1 MFATLR
7 PALKISIKALLA
19 NKSRSFLTMLGII
32 IGVAAVILIMS
43 LGAGAQGL
51 ILDQIK
57 GLGSDLVGILPGKSE
72 NDGPPA
78 SVMGVVITTLT
89 YDDLKAI
96 RQAPYVKAAS
106 GYTKGVD
113 TVACRDNSYDTNLT
127 GTTADYLD
135 VEGGEVSIGRF
146 FSSDEE
152 QNLTKVIVLGSVVKQ
167 ELFGDSDAVGQRVKV
182 KNQVFEVI
190 GVMANRGKVA
200 FQDYD
205 DQVFLPLK
213 TMQKLI
219 SGVDYLGY
227 IRVKIDG
234 ADQVTPAIS
243 EIEAILRQ
251 RHEID
256 DPTGQGDDFS
266 VRAMAQA
273 LDMITTVTDALR
285 FFLIAMAAISLIVG
299 GIGIMNIMLISVNER
314 TREIGLRKAVGA
326 TRRNIIT
333 QFLLEAIALTLIGG
347 LIGVFFGTLF
357 SYLAALIINSL
368 GYDFSFIISPGAIIL
383 ALSVSS
389 LVGLVF
395 GLYPAIKASK
405 LEPVEALS
413 YE

>member
-1 MFATLR
+1 MLTTFVS
-7 PALKISIKALLA
+7 ALKISLRALLV

-32 IGVAAVILIMS
+32 IGVGAVILIMS

-57 GLGSDLVGILPGKSE
+57 GLGSNLVGILPGKSE
-72 NDGPPA
+72 NNGPPA
-78 SVMGVVITTLT
+78 SVMGVVVTTLS

-96 RQAPYVKAAS
+96 RQAPYVLAAS
-106 GYTKGVD
+106 GYNKGVE
-113 TVACRDNSYDTNLT
+113 TLSWRDSSYDTNLS

-135 VEGGEVSIGRF
+135 VEGGEVSVGRF

-152 QNLTKVIVLGSVVKQ
+152 QNLSRVIVLGSVVKQ
-167 ELFGDSDAVGQRVKV
+167 ELFGDSDAIGQRVKV
-182 KNQVFEVI
+182 KNQIFEVI
-190 GVMANRGKVA
+190 GVMATRGKVA

-227 IRVKIDG
+227 IRVKIDS
-234 ADQVTPAIS
+234 DVHVDPAIS
-243 EIEAILRQ
+243 EIEAILRV
-251 RHEID
+251 RHEIND
-256 DPTGQGDDFS
+256 QSGNSDDFS
-266 VRAMAQA
+266 VRSMAQA
-273 LDMITTVTDALR
+273 LDLITTVTDALR
-285 FFLIAMAAISLIVG
+285 YFLIAMAAISLIVG

-326 TRRNIIT
+326 THRNIIF
-333 QFLLEAIALTLIGG
+333 QFLLEAICLTLIGG
-347 LIGVFFGTLF
+347 IIGVIIGTIF
-357 SYLAALIINSL
+357 SYLASVVINYL
-368 GYDFSFIISPGAIIL
+368 GYNFQFIISFGAIIL
-383 ALSVSS
+383 ALSVST
-389 LVGLVF
+389 LVGLIF
-395 GLYPAIKASK
+395 GIYPAVKASR